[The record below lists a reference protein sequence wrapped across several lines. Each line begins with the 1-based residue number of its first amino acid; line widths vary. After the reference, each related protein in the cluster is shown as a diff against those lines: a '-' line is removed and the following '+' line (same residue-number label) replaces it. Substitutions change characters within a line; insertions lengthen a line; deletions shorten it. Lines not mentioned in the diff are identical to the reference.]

1 MKTDNRLANI
11 IYSFKCASVVVQ
23 CLSFCP
29 GQGARYFYHEKTYQQ
44 NYRRQL
50 HVGTIEKT
58 QCVNKIQIL
67 FRFIFNQTL
76 GLRHI
81 FELMG
86 FKFIKFIIY

>member
-50 HVGTIEKT
+50 NVGTTEKKT
-58 QCVNKIQIL
+58 MCKQNTNFIQIY
-67 FRFIFNQTL
+67 I
-76 GLRHI
+76 
-81 FELMG
+81 
-86 FKFIKFIIY
+86 